1 MSQREKVTV
10 KSGAGDT
17 GKYDDL
23 MFLPH
28 HVSPARPKM
37 SLIDRA
43 AQFSPF
49 AALSGYD
56 SAIRETARQT
66 DEFVLLDEDH
76 RAEVDL
82 RLRWIKNHMKE
93 EPQVSI
99 TYFLPDEKKS
109 GGAYVTAT
117 GAVKKI
123 DEYENCVWMSD
134 RTVIPIEKIYEIDGQ
149 VFAGTDFSELS

>member
-1 MSQREKVTV
+1 MSQRENVTV
-10 KSGAGDT
+10 NSCAGDT

-23 MFLPH
+23 MFMPH
-28 HVSPARPKM
+28 HVSPTRPKM

-56 SAIRETARQT
+56 AAIRETARQT
-66 DEFVLLDEDH
+66 DEFVMLDENR

-82 RLRWIKNHMKE
+82 KLRWLKE
-93 EPQVSI
+93 HLKEAPQVRI
-99 TYFLPDEKKS
+99 TYFIPDGKKS

-117 GAVKKI
+117 GVVKKI
-123 DEYENCVWMSD
+123 DEYEHCVWMAD
-134 RTVIPIEKIYEIDGQ
+134 RTVIPVEKIYEIDGQ
-149 VFAGTDFSELS
+149 VFVGTGFSEWS